1 MNYTGSK
8 KHVME
13 VVDEA
18 TRQFAPGLV
27 PNPTRYKTMD
37 SLCDLLDNFISYFEA
52 DHFDVNVDPETA
64 ELEIA
69 AACDE
74 LVLKGVGTEFFA
86 TFVRMFDAVTFSK
99 DREGDRVVVSL
110 KIRDMWESAR

>member
-1 MNYTGSK
+1 MNYTGSRE
-8 KHVME
+8 HVFE
-13 VVDEA
+13 VVNDTTE
-18 TRQFAPGLV
+18 RFAPGLV

-37 SLCDLLDNFISYFEA
+37 SLCDLLDNFISYFDA
-52 DHFDVNVDPETA
+52 DYFDIKVDPETT
-64 ELEIA
+64 ELAIS

-74 LVLKGVGTEFFA
+74 LVLKGVGAEFFS

-110 KIRDMWESAR
+110 KIRDMWERAR